1 MDRGF
6 GSLKRIVTGDA
17 LQEVHKITNK
27 NGGTADFSPGLPAG
41 GQIFYGP
48 IVLERKPWEAEAVL
62 ALLMGLFLIF
72 GMGGILASVLPRQPN
87 AGISASGTPG
97 NTSPS
102 VASPKPAFSS
112 FVLGTLTFHGAVLLL
127 VHRFVRMH
135 RVRWTDAF
143 GWRRS
148 GISRALGAG
157 VTVAG
162 VAVPVAYGLQWLSV
176 VALRHWGSHWGYE
189 PSVQGSVELLLHS
202 GTWAQSAYIFVFAT
216 LVAPVAEEL
225 LFRGILFPF
234 IRDLGKPRLAF
245 WGTAVLFGAMHGN
258 LAAFL
263 PLVFFGAMLAAL
275 YLRTGNLLAPMTA
288 HALFNLVPFILLACG
303 LKPVE

>member
-1 MDRGF
+1 MARCFSTVVVYIQRG
-6 GSLKRIVTGDA
+6 GRGA
-17 LQEVHKITNK
+17 RRENITR
-27 NGGTADFSPGLPAG
+27 GEGHFSPGLPG
-41 GQIFYGP
+41 GRHISYGSR
-48 IVLERKPWEAEAVL
+48 VLERKPWEAEAVL

-72 GMGGILASVLPRQPN
+72 GMGGIVASVLPRP
-87 AGISASGTPG
+87 ASNGAPAPST
-97 NTSPS
+97 TETASPAS
-102 VASPKPAFSS
+102 ASPKPAFSA

-135 RVRWTDAF
+135 RVRWADAF

-148 GISRALGAG
+148 GVSRALGAG

-176 VALRHWGSHWGYE
+176 AALRHWGRRWGYE
-189 PSVQGSVELLLHS
+189 PGVQGSVELLLHAGS
-202 GTWAQSAYIFVFAT
+202 WAESAYIFVFAT

-258 LAAFL
+258 LAAFV
-263 PLVFFGAMLAAL
+263 PLVFFGALLAAL

-288 HALFNLVPFILLACG
+288 HALFNLVPFLLLACG
-303 LKPVE
+303 LKSVA